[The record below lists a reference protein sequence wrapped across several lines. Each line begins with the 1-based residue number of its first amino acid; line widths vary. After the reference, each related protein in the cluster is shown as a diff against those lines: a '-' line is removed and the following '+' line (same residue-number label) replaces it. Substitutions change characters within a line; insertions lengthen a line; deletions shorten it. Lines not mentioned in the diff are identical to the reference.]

1 MPFESCWPWSATYT
15 CSVMAAA
22 NSPRYQSAAPV
33 FAISNC
39 LSRTPAHGAR
49 SRGILSVA
57 WTAARRCSTASRSGG
72 TRARPSRPRQRSAEL
87 PQIRTTGNAVRR
99 SQWAN
104 QVRTSMI
111 LTGSSRSRTRVRRA
125 TPLVCCGPSRMRMPI
140 VVMARTR
147 DRRQT
152 WCSSQQARVKGP
164 RPFRTTLPRL
174 SRPYPPRDDTF
185 PASPPVLLL
194 TLSS

>member
-22 NSPRYQSAAPV
+22 NSPRSQSAAPV
-33 FAISNC
+33 FAISHC

-49 SRGILSVA
+49 SPGILTVA

-104 QVRTSMI
+104 QARTSMI

-147 DRRQT
+147 DRRQPGVRANRRRQGGLARSALPCPDYLGRT
-152 WCSSQQARVKGP
+152 RLGMIHSQR
-164 RPFRTTLPRL
+164 RLPF
-174 SRPYPPRDDTF
+174 F
-185 PASPPVLLL
+185 F
-194 TLSS
+194 